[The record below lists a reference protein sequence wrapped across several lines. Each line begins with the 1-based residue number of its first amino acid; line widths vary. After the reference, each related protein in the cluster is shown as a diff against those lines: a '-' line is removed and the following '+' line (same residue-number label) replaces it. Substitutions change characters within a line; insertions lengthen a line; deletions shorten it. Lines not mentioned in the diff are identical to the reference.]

1 MFQALFN
8 GLSGLFAFSQSLN
21 VISNNVAN
29 MNTPGFRGS
38 DSFFSNL
45 FPGDGAAVVGQ
56 GVSTQE
62 GSLQQT
68 GNPTDVAISGQGF
81 FILKDPQGNLYYTRA
96 GQFQFNNQGYL
107 VDTVYGYRVQA
118 IDANGNLSDI
128 NVASF
133 NTLPPQA
140 TTTVQMTGNLSTQ
153 SPTDSVTGIQIY
165 DAQGNAHTYTATFTN
180 NTATT
185 PGSWTVSIT
194 DSQGNVV
201 TNGEIRFGT
210 DGTPQTGY
218 NTLTLNLT
226 FQGTAQAVT
235 FNFGTP
241 GTLSGATQFSGT
253 ASNLAAQ
260 VQNGHSALPLTT
272 ESFDQN
278 GVLQLTYSD
287 GEKQAGPQLALA
299 YFANESGLQQL
310 QGRLYSG
317 NTTQQ
322 RQIGRANQGVFGQIS
337 GGSLEL
343 SNVNL
348 TQELAEM
355 IVIQSG
361 FQASSQV
368 LTVANSMLQQL
379 YNSTRPGG

>member
-8 GLSGLFAFSQSLN
+8 GLSGLFTFSQSLN

-38 DSFFSNL
+38 DSFFANL
-45 FPGDGAAVVGQ
+45 FEGDGAAVVGQ

-118 IDANGNLSDI
+118 IDANGNLTDI

-299 YFANESGLQQL
+299 YFADESGLQQL

-361 FQASSQV
+361 FQANSQV

>member
-38 DSFFSNL
+38 DSFFANL
-45 FPGDGAAVVGQ
+45 FEGDGAAVVGQ

-118 IDANGNLSDI
+118 IDANGNLTDI

-361 FQASSQV
+361 FQANSQV

-379 YNSTRPGG
+379 YNGTRPGG

>member
-8 GLSGLFAFSQSLN
+8 GLSGLFAYSQSLN
-21 VISNNVAN
+21 VISNNISN

-38 DSFFSNL
+38 DAFFSNL
-45 FPGDGAAVVGQ
+45 FNGDGAEVVGQ
-56 GVSTQE
+56 GVRTQE

-96 GQFQFNNQGYL
+96 GQFQFDNQGYL

-118 IDANGNLSDI
+118 IDANGNLTDI
-128 NVASF
+128 NIASF
-133 NTLPPQA
+133 NTQPPQA
-140 TTTVQMTGNLSTQ
+140 TTTVQITGNISPQ

-180 NTATT
+180 NTTTT

-194 DSQGNVV
+194 DAQGNVV
-201 TNGEIRFGT
+201 TNGEVRFGT
-210 DGTPQTGY
+210 DGTPQAGY
-218 NTLTLNLT
+218 NTLALNLT
-226 FQGTAQAVT
+226 FQGTAQTVT

-260 VQNGHSALPLTT
+260 VQNGHGALPLTT

-287 GEKQAGPQLALA
+287 GQKQVGPQLALA
-299 YFANESGLQQL
+299 YFANEGGLEQL
-310 QGRLYSG
+310 QGRLYAG
-317 NTTQQ
+317 NNTQQ
-322 RQIGRANQGVFGQIS
+322 RQIGRANQGVFGQIT

-343 SNVNL
+343 SNVDL
-348 TQELAEM
+348 TKELAHM
-355 IVIQSG
+355 VIIQRG
-361 FQASSQV
+361 FEASSQV

-379 YNSTRPGG
+379 YNSTRAGG

>member
-8 GLSGLFAFSQSLN
+8 GLSGLFAYSQSLN
-21 VISNNVAN
+21 VISNNISN

-38 DSFFSNL
+38 DAFFSNL
-45 FPGDGAAVVGQ
+45 FNGDGAEVVGQ
-56 GVSTQE
+56 GVRTQE

-96 GQFQFNNQGYL
+96 GQFQFDNQGYL

-118 IDANGNLSDI
+118 IDANGNLTDI
-128 NVASF
+128 NIASF
-133 NTLPPQA
+133 NTQPPQA
-140 TTTVQMTGNLSTQ
+140 TTTVQITGNISPQ

-180 NTATT
+180 NTTTT

-194 DSQGNVV
+194 DAQGNVV
-201 TNGEIRFGT
+201 TNGEVRFGT
-210 DGTPQTGY
+210 DGTPQAGY
-218 NTLTLNLT
+218 NTLALNLT
-226 FQGTAQAVT
+226 FQGTAQTVT

-260 VQNGHSALPLTT
+260 VQNGHGALPLTT

-287 GEKQAGPQLALA
+287 GQKQVGPQLALA
-299 YFANESGLQQL
+299 YFANEGGLEQL
-310 QGRLYSG
+310 QGRLYAG
-317 NTTQQ
+317 NNTQQ
-322 RQIGRANQGVFGQIS
+322 RQIGRANQGVFGQIT

-343 SNVNL
+343 SNVDL
-348 TQELAEM
+348 TQELADM
-355 IVIQSG
+355 IIIQRG

-379 YNSTRPGG
+379 YNSTRAGG

>member
-38 DSFFSNL
+38 DSFFANL
-45 FPGDGAAVVGQ
+45 FEGDGAAVVGQ

-118 IDANGNLSDI
+118 IDANGNLTDI

-299 YFANESGLQQL
+299 YFADESGLQQL

-355 IVIQSG
+355 IVVQSG
-361 FQASSQV
+361 FQANSQV

>member
-38 DSFFSNL
+38 DSFFANL
-45 FPGDGAAVVGQ
+45 FEGDGAAVVGQ

-118 IDANGNLSDI
+118 IDANGNLTDI

-299 YFANESGLQQL
+299 YFADESGLQQL

-361 FQASSQV
+361 FQANSQV